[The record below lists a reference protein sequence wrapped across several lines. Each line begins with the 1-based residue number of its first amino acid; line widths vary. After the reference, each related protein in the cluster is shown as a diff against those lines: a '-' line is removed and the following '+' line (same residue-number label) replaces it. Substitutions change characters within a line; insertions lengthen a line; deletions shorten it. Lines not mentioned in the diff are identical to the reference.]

1 MRILAKT
8 LLAGLLLA
16 ALSAPASAQLPPQR
30 MDLVKIEREIDSFS
44 VETLEVF
51 SLNQDGA
58 NHYYLTVGHLG
69 FGDDVVQVMI
79 DPLFELF
86 IPLGDT
92 VAEALASMQNIQQ
105 LLDETPGTSIEI
117 EGCLAFGVPNDKL
130 EPVKVTLL
138 KPLLS
143 KILAFSIQRGEYMR
157 AAHLQKSDFN
167 TLVRGVKFY
176 QKIHPKEP

>member
-1 MRILAKT
+1 MKT
-8 LLAGLLLA
+8 ITQLLATLLLA
-16 ALSAPASAQLPPQR
+16 TLPVLASAQLPPQR
-30 MDLVKIEREIDSFS
+30 MELVTVEHEIDSFS
-44 VETLEVF
+44 VERLEVF
-51 SLNQDGA
+51 RLPQDGA

-69 FGDDVVQVMI
+69 FGDDVIQVMI

-105 LLDETPGTSIEI
+105 LLDEAPGTSIEV
-117 EGCLAFGVPNDKL
+117 EGCLAFGVPNDQL

-138 KPLLS
+138 RPLLS
-143 KILAFSIQRGEYMR
+143 KILEFSIQRGEYMR
-157 AAHLQKSDFN
+157 AAHLSKSDFN